1 VALTKPLI
9 VLDTNVV
16 LYYLGGRLADSL
28 PPGKY
33 FISVITEIELLSYP
47 SITPEEEVQICDFLT
62 KITILGLESNIKELA
77 IAFRKNYKL
86 RLPDA
91 IIVATAKSLNA
102 ILFTNDLK
110 IASLTEIV
118 TQSVQIL

>member
-1 VALTKPLI
+1 VELTEPLI
-9 VLDTNVV
+9 VLDTNV
-16 LYYLGGRLADSL
+16 
-28 PPGKY
+28 
-33 FISVITEIELLSYP
+33 
-47 SITPEEEVQICDFLT
+47 
-62 KITILGLESNIKELA
+62 GLESNIKELA

-110 IASLTEIV
+110 IASLTEIA

>member
-1 VALTKPLI
+1 
-9 VLDTNVV
+9 
-16 LYYLGGRLADSL
+16 LAIDAAASSR
-28 PPGKY
+28 
-33 FISVITEIELLSYP
+33 F
-47 SITPEEEVQICDFLT
+47 SI
-62 KITILGLESNIKELA
+62 GSANIRVKAIAPQFQSRFFSDWANFRIA

-110 IASLTEIV
+110 IASLTEIA